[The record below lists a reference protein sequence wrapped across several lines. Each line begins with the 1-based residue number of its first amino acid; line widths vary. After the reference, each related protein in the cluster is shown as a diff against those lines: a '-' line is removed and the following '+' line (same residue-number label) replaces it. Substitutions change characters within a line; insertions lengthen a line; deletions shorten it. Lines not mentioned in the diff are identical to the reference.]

1 MKNIREIEGTL
12 STKNKNGMASLK
24 LGVGSREA
32 GSKYGQPN

>member
-1 MKNIREIEGTL
+1 MKNIREIAGIF
-12 STKNKNGMASLK
+12 STKNKNGMAGLK